1 MYRVL
6 VFFPYFLWALLMMD
20 VPWDSSNV
28 ARGQEK
34 NSAPPSSELYKQA
47 VEKLGGPSRVFY
59 LPNESASG
67 KDWSTEKI
75 AEDFGVVI
83 QWNDKNVV
91 LVRPDASRE
100 TKIVTDSVI
109 RIVVGWQADS
119 FRSAHTFFEQGK
131 HKEFIELASKLL
143 SDKESTVPNWQR
155 KVLMAELISSLIAV
169 ERWERGAKLF
179 EQFLAKDQP
188 PSLLATI
195 VPIPWM
201 DSTAAIRDRP
211 KLVEAAASWLQDENE
226 WIVLLGASW
235 GLDGS
240 LRAESLRTLER
251 LSKSPNPLIG
261 LFAEAQRW
269 RTIPPQEFLSSRY
282 SYAKKLQSSAPLPW
296 LAGPTF
302 LLGER
307 LNQANATDLALEEWL
322 RVIVLHSDHEFL
334 SQAARKAAANALRQN
349 NREAEAK
356 SVETLFRKN

>member
-6 VFFPYFLWALLMMD
+6 VFFPYFLSAMLLMD
-20 VPWDSSNV
+20 SPWDSSHD
-28 ARGQEK
+28 ARGQE
-34 NSAPPSSELYKQA
+34 NTSVPSSSELYKQA

-67 KDWSTEKI
+67 KDWSTDKI
-75 AEDFGVVI
+75 LEDFGVVI
-83 QWNDKNVV
+83 QWTDKNIV

-100 TKIVTDSVI
+100 TKIVTDRVV

-119 FRSAHTFFEQGK
+119 FRSAHAFFEQGK

-143 SDKESTVPNWQR
+143 SDKESSVPNWQR
-155 KVLMAELISSLIAV
+155 KVLMAELISSLVAL

-179 EQFLAKDQP
+179 EQFLAKDQT

-195 VPIPWM
+195 APIPWM

-211 KLVEAAASWLQDENE
+211 KLVESAASWLHDENE
-226 WIVLLGASW
+226 WMVLLGASW

-240 LRAESLRTLER
+240 LRVESLRTLER
-251 LSKSPNPLIG
+251 LSKSTNPLIA

-269 RTIPPQEFLSSRY
+269 RTIPPQEFLSNRY

-307 LNQANATDLALEEWL
+307 LNQANATNLALEEWL
-322 RVIVLHSDHEFL
+322 RVIVLHSDHELL
-334 SQAARKAAANALRQN
+334 SQAARKAAANVLRQN
-349 NREAEAK
+349 NREAESKA
-356 SVETLFRKN
+356 VETLFRKN